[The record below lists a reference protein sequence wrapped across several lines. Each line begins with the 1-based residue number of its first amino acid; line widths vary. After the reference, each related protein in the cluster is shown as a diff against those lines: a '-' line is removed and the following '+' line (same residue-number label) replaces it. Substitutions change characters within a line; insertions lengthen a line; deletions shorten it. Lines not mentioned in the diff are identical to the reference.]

1 MATWM
6 QANNRAPSWSLYP
19 HQSLNSCFETS
30 ADIHLEHRHVHNWC
44 STVSV
49 GFFWMFY
56 MWFNT
61 YLELCSIL
69 KLSTFRRL
77 TCKWTC
83 PWAIALVGTASSIFK
98 PWGIHSM
105 IKSPVKME
113 PAFFFLGFLWFSS
126 MCIVK
131 EHACMH
137 ISTYTCQTC
146 HICNKQLSACY
157 ISVCVVKWYSIL
169 YYIYIYM
176 YTCACRL

>member
-56 MWFNT
+56 ISGLTRTWNFAAYWN
-61 YLELCSIL
+61 CP
-69 KLSTFRRL
+69 LSGDSLANGHARGLLRSWGRPAPFSSPGASTAWSSRL
-77 TCKWTC
+77 WKWN
-83 PWAIALVGTASSIFK
+83 PR
-98 PWGIHSM
+98 
-105 IKSPVKME
+105 
-113 PAFFFLGFLWFSS
+113 FFWGFLWFSS